1 MTNEFE
7 FVSHIGMCGRNGI
20 TFAKESYS
28 ILLDDED
35 EEYWVFES
43 PEKVTGY
50 VWSLWLHHTG
60 YKAMAVV
67 GDGREQE
74 LKGLAFK
81 ALDAAVRGDWTS
93 AKDIVGSWDNN
104 A

>member
-7 FVSHIGMCGRNGI
+7 FVSHIGMCGCNGI

-35 EEYWVFES
+35 EEYWVFDS
-43 PEKVTGY
+43 DNPEFYTK
-50 VWSLWLHHTG
+50 SLWIHYTG
-60 YKAMAVV
+60 YKAIAVF
-67 GDGREQE
+67 GGGREQE
-74 LKGLAFK
+74 LECLALK
-81 ALDAAVRGDWTS
+81 ALNAAVRGDWTEAKAIVS
-93 AKDIVGSWDNN
+93 AWDNN